1 MNSIRQFF
9 LPYQL
14 EWIFDRSCLKLIEK
28 SRQIGITYADAY
40 DSVKKASKRWRPN
53 DVWISSR
60 DELQAKLY
68 LEDCKFWADFL
79 HLTAIDLGEIV
90 LDTKKG
96 YSAFV
101 LQFAN

>member
-14 EWIFDRSCLKLIEK
+14 EWILDRSSLKLIEK

-60 DELQAKLY
+60 DIGLALPNAPSSPRSHAWMGAEVVERWCVGA
-68 LEDCKFWADFL
+68 
-79 HLTAIDLGEIV
+79 
-90 LDTKKG
+90 
-96 YSAFV
+96 
-101 LQFAN
+101 